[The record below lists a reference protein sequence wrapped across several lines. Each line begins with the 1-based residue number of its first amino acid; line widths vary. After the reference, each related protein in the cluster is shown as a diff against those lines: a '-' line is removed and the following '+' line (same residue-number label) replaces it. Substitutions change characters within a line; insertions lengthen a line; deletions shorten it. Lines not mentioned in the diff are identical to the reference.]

1 MVTVY
6 PVSCRTAR
14 GGSTSTC
21 SPVEDPGRLVSLGTV
36 LVLAPGDPLA
46 AAARRRG
53 VAVVEA

>member
-1 MVTVY
+1 
-6 PVSCRTAR
+6 
-14 GGSTSTC
+14 
-21 SPVEDPGRLVSLGTV
+21 V